1 MAVNVSLDWSVSL
14 EGTDDKGRT
23 FTFPEDKLD
32 RQKYAK
38 FIVKFL
44 ADQGYNSTEGTPHN
58 YVLNLN
64 SEWGS
69 GKTYFLKRLSVDLKD
84 YYPTVY
90 IDAWAQDYSED
101 PLMTV
106 ISSMIKQLRVQAG
119 KSEDDPLFKAPRK
132 LVGLLKAVAPAVA
145 RGLSKRYLG
154 IDPAMIMDAA
164 DETGLESDEVDDK
177 GKPIDMGIAASKL
190 VSHLIKEHDAKA
202 NAIDSIKINVKEWVE
217 AVISADNT
225 DHTKTEKRTYPAF
238 IFIDELDR
246 CRPSY
251 AVEMLETIKHIF
263 DIPGVVFVVGTD
275 TEQLQHA
282 VKAIYGEGFDAR
294 NYLGRFFNSRFTLRQ
309 PNFNNLLEVHCDH
322 HKLSG
327 EHFRDLGVLVWPE
340 NDASKDNI
348 ANITA
353 ILNCFNLSA
362 RPAIQIT
369 DRIIATLCNLPRG
382 RRVDLLMLTT
392 LFCIREKDEKTYA
405 EIVAG
410 NFKRARKGYGNDIN
424 LSMYMSL
431 EYANDRQIIM
441 NFDPVQKVSNFFINC
456 PNLYE
461 EGVYAADLECYFEMF
476 SSFFDSG
483 ENEPIGVLIST
494 SSQAT
499 NRSPKN
505 EIGVELNNLQHTRKN
520 AGHKKTIS
528 KYWMKYL
535 YLLDELGEL
544 KLKDYKDLVELSSSL
559 DWLD

>member
-14 EGTDDKGRT
+14 KGTDEKGRT

-69 GKTYFLKRLSVDLKD
+69 GKTYFLKRLSLDLKD

-119 KSEDDPLFKAPRK
+119 KSEDDPLFKAPIK

-309 PNFNNLLEVHCDH
+309 PNFENLLEVHCDP

-327 EHFRDLGVLVWPE
+327 AHFSDLGINVWPE

-353 ILNCFNLSA
+353 ILNCFKLTA

-369 DRIIATLCNLPRG
+369 DRIIATIGNLPRNSKI
-382 RRVDLLMLTT
+382 DLLMLTI
-392 LFCIREKDEKTYA
+392 LLCIREKDESMYDD
-405 EIVAG
+405 VMAG
-410 NFKRARKGYGNDIN
+410 DFNRTIKGYG
-424 LSMYMSL
+424 
-431 EYANDRQIIM
+431 
-441 NFDPVQKVSNFFINC
+441 
-456 PNLYE
+456 
-461 EGVYAADLECYFEMF
+461 ADLTLTQFMQIVHENEEVIKLNFNPLEKVPVFPDNRTNAYTEAEYVIDLKDYFYLF
-476 SSFFDSG
+476 SSFFESTHMTELMILSG
-483 ENEPIGVLIST
+483 QQQSNFLSETAESLIDFHSKMHHEENLKPIG
-494 SSQAT
+494 
-499 NRSPKN
+499 N
-505 EIGVELNNLQHTRKN
+505 H
-520 AGHKKTIS
+520 
-528 KYWMKYL
+528 WMKYM
-535 YLLDELGEL
+535 YYLGEFNQL
-544 KLKDYKDLVELSSSL
+544 KVNDYKDLVELSSSL